1 MSEVTPLSMRD
12 ARDAEDTPLLE
23 SGEIDLL
30 LAGDMISTGQ
40 LLDELVDRWTRGESA
55 RTKVR
60 RYYQDLEL
68 GRLEP
73 KRVAQRVW
81 DALGDVL
88 GRDARELVMV
98 RAPAP
103 AAPAMYR
110 ASNHLL
116 SMTTTELPDAD
127 LADRG
132 EPDEV
137 DRLFGVGG
145 VG

>member
-1 MSEVTPLSMRD
+1 
-12 ARDAEDTPLLE
+12 
-23 SGEIDLL
+23 
-30 LAGDMISTGQ
+30 
-40 LLDELVDRWTRGESA
+40 
-55 RTKVR
+55 VR

-116 SMTTTELPDAD
+116 SMTTTGLPDAD

>member
-116 SMTTTELPDAD
+116 SMTATGLPDAD